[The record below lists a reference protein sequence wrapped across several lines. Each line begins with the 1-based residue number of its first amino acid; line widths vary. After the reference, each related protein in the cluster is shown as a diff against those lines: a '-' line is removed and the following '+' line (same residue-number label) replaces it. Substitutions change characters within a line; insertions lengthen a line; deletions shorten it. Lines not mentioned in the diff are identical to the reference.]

1 MKEDFNKL
9 INSENPVLI
18 DFYTEWCRPCKL
30 QSQITLEIAR
40 DLRSKLRV
48 IKMNIDK
55 NRGVAKKYHI
65 QNMPTLI
72 LFKKGKQLW
81 RSSGLTS
88 KGSLIQAIFQYSWT

>member
-1 MKEDFNKL
+1 MKEDFNKI

-18 DFYTEWCRPCKL
+18 DFYTEWCRQCKL

-55 NRGVAKKYHI
+55 NREVAQKYQI

-88 KGSLIQAIFQYSWT
+88 KGLLIQAIFQYSWI